1 MGLLNML
8 FAPVLWAIP
17 VFMLICINI
26 YQIAKHGLVWGK
38 LPFYKR
44 FSSINVIMFC
54 VLWLIFVF
62 HTPKPLSNM
71 VTIYLGFVLLFACY
85 GTGELFYRVLWTKR
99 KLATDT
105 TPTMWFPSFMYPIFF
120 AFNNVPLY
128 IFFPEKFAV
137 NFNLFIMILLVAL
150 SIYIPF
156 YFFEG
161 KWIAYKTIKT
171 PLNRPP
177 PRPYNTAYY
186 VGYYLYVLAR
196 FTLIVAYAVL
206 LWL

>member
-1 MGLLNML
+1 M
-8 FAPVLWAIP
+8 P
-17 VFMLICINI
+17 VFALICVNI

-54 VLWLIFVF
+54 MLWLTFVL

-105 TPTMWFPSFMYPIFF
+105 TPTMWFPSFLYPIFF

-128 IFFPEKFAV
+128 IFFPEKFAA
-137 NFNLFIMILLVAL
+137 NLNLFIGVLLVAL
-150 SIYIPF
+150 SLYIPF

-161 KWIAYKTIKT
+161 KWMAQ
-171 PLNRPP
+171 PP
-177 PRPYNTAYY
+177 PRPYNTSYY
-186 VGYYLYVLAR
+186 RGYYIYILAR
-196 FTLIVAYAVL
+196 FTIIIAYALL